1 MDARWSRRWASGGLI
16 TSGGLDNGCQV
27 VVFVNPSAGR
37 GLPGGPDAYPGS
49 DAGLES

>member
-1 MDARWSRRWASGGLI
+1 MPGGVI
-16 TSGGLDNGCQV
+16 TSGGLDNRLQV
-27 VVFVNPSAGR
+27 VVFVSLSWGR